1 MAYRLSGDRKFADA
15 AIREMLIPATFK
27 DFSSHFLVTAETTTA
42 LAIGYDW
49 LYDEIS
55 PDDRKTIGEAIVR
68 LRQE

>member
-1 MAYRLSGDRKFADA
+1 
-15 AIREMLIPATFK
+15 
-27 DFSSHFLVTAETTTA
+27 

-55 PDDRKTIGEAIVR
+55 PDDRKTIREAIVW